1 MNRYLHTALIT
12 FYSVVTLAALI
23 VLVYV
28 GHSYYRLPI
37 EERFFHPMYEMLKP
51 SGYLGHGFGTMG
63 TLLILIGLFSYMA
76 RKHLRIFWGWGLLK
90 HWLEFHIFLC
100 TLGTLL
106 VVFHTTF
113 KFGGLVSIGFW
124 SLIIVWFSG
133 LIGRFIYIQ
142 IPRSLEGQMLS
153 LQDIKEK
160 IENLEADLKDVY
172 DLDFLEIR
180 SLSLFKLRRY
190 LKMRNL
196 KKNDYQLVRQHLK
209 EEKQLLKRMKRLEQ
223 MKRIFNRWHY
233 AHLPFALIMLLIMVI
248 HVSVVLYLGYKWIF

>member
-1 MNRYLHTALIT
+1 MNKYLHAALIT
-12 FYSVVTLAALI
+12 FYSVVSLAALA
-23 VLVYV
+23 VLLYV
-28 GHSYYRLPI
+28 GRTYYSLPI

-51 SGYLGHGFGTMG
+51 SGYLGHGFGIMG

-113 KFGGLVSIGFW
+113 KFGGIISVGFW
-124 SLIIVWFSG
+124 SLMIVWFSG

-153 LQDIKEK
+153 LQEIHEK
-160 IENLEADLKDVY
+160 IENLEAELKDVY

-196 KKNDYQLVRQHLK
+196 KNNDYQLVRQHLK

-233 AHLPFALIMLLIMVI
+233 AHLPFALIMLLIMVV

>member
-12 FYSVVTLAALI
+12 FYSVVTLAALA
-23 VLVYV
+23 VLIYV
-28 GHSYYRLPI
+28 GRSYYSLPI

-113 KFGGLVSIGFW
+113 KFGGIVSVGFW
-124 SLIIVWFSG
+124 SLIIVWLSG

-142 IPRSLEGQMLS
+142 IPQTLEGQMLS
-153 LQDIKEK
+153 LQDINEK
-160 IENLEADLKDVY
+160 IENLEADLKEVY
-172 DLDFLEIR
+172 DLDFSEIR
-180 SLSLFKLRRY
+180 ALSSLKLRRY

-196 KKNDYQLVRQHLK
+196 KNIDFKLIRQHSK
-209 EEKQLLKRMKRLEQ
+209 EEKKLLKRMKRLEQ
-223 MKRIFNRWHY
+223 MKLIFKKWHY

>member
-1 MNRYLHTALIT
+1 MNRYLHIALIT
-12 FYSVVTLAALI
+12 FYSIVTLAALA
-23 VLVYV
+23 VLIYI
-28 GHSYYRLPI
+28 GRSYYSLPM

-51 SGYLGHGFGTMG
+51 SGYLGHGFGIIG

-106 VVFHTTF
+106 VLFHTTF
-113 KFGGLVSIGFW
+113 KFGGIVSVGFW
-124 SLIIVWFSG
+124 SLMIVWFSG

-142 IPRSLEGQMLS
+142 IPRTIEGRMLS
-153 LQDIKEK
+153 IQEVQEK
-160 IENLEADLKDVY
+160 IENLESNLEDKKLLRKLKRQVKG
-172 DLDFLEIR
+172 LE
-180 SLSLFKLRRY
+180 
-190 LKMRNL
+190 
-196 KKNDYQLVRQHLK
+196 
-209 EEKQLLKRMKRLEQ
+209 RMKRV
-223 MKRIFNRWHY
+223 FNQWHY

>member
-12 FYSVVTLAALI
+12 FYFMVTLTALA
-23 VLVYV
+23 VLIYI
-28 GHSYYRLPI
+28 GRSYYNLPI
-37 EERFFHPMYEMLKP
+37 EERFFHPMYGMLKP
-51 SGYLGHGFGTMG
+51 SGYLGHGFGIVG

-90 HWLEFHIFLC
+90 YWLEFHIFLC
-100 TLGTLL
+100 TLGTEL

-113 KFGGLVSIGFW
+113 KFGGIISIGFW
-124 SLIIVWFSG
+124 SLMIVWFSG

-142 IPRSLEGQMLS
+142 IPRTIDGRMLS
-153 LQDIKEK
+153 MQEVQEK
-160 IENLEADLKDVY
+160 IENLEADHKD
-172 DLDFLEIR
+172 E
-180 SLSLFKLRRY
+180 KL
-190 LKMRNL
+190 L
-196 KKNDYQLVRQHLK
+196 KK
-209 EEKQLLKRMKRLEQ
+209 LKRHIKGLER

>member
-12 FYSVVTLAALI
+12 FYFMVTLAALA
-23 VLVYV
+23 VLIYI
-28 GHSYYRLPI
+28 GRSYYNLPI
-37 EERFFHPMYEMLKP
+37 EERFFHPMYGMLKP
-51 SGYLGHGFGTMG
+51 SGYLGHGFGIVG

-90 HWLEFHIFLC
+90 YWLEFHIFLC
-100 TLGTLL
+100 TLGTEL

-113 KFGGLVSIGFW
+113 KFGGIISIGFW
-124 SLIIVWFSG
+124 SLMIVWFSG

-142 IPRSLEGQMLS
+142 IPRTIDGRMLS
-153 LQDIKEK
+153 MQEVQEK
-160 IENLEADLKDVY
+160 IENLEADHKD
-172 DLDFLEIR
+172 E
-180 SLSLFKLRRY
+180 KL
-190 LKMRNL
+190 L
-196 KKNDYQLVRQHLK
+196 KK
-209 EEKQLLKRMKRLEQ
+209 LKRHIKGLER

>member
-1 MNRYLHTALIT
+1 MNRYLHIALIT
-12 FYSVVTLAALI
+12 FYSIVTLAALAI
-23 VLVYV
+23 LIYL
-28 GHSYYRLPI
+28 GRSYYNLPI

-51 SGYLGHGFGTMG
+51 SGYLGHGFGITG

-76 RKHLRIFWGWGLLK
+76 RKHLKIFWGWGLLK

-106 VVFHTTF
+106 VLFHTTF

-124 SLIIVWFSG
+124 SLMIVWFSG

-142 IPRSLEGQMLS
+142 IPRTIEGRMLS
-153 LQDIKEK
+153 MQEVQER
-160 IENLEADLKDVY
+160 IENLEADHQD
-172 DLDFLEIR
+172 E
-180 SLSLFKLRRY
+180 KLLR
-190 LKMRNL
+190 K
-196 KKNDYQLVRQHLK
+196 
-209 EEKQLLKRMKRLEQ
+209 LKRQVKGLER

-233 AHLPFALIMLLIMVI
+233 AHLPFALIMLLVMVI

>member
-1 MNRYLHTALIT
+1 MNRYLHIALIT
-12 FYSVVTLAALI
+12 FYSIVTLAALA
-23 VLVYV
+23 VLIYL
-28 GHSYYRLPI
+28 GRSYYSLPI

-51 SGYLGHGFGTMG
+51 SGYLGHGFGITG

-76 RKHLRIFWGWGLLK
+76 RKHLKIFWSWGLLK

-106 VVFHTTF
+106 VLFHTTF

-124 SLIIVWFSG
+124 SLMIVWFSG

-142 IPRSLEGQMLS
+142 IPRTIEGRMLS
-153 LQDIKEK
+153 MQEVQER
-160 IENLEADLKDVY
+160 IENLEAEHND
-172 DLDFLEIR
+172 E
-180 SLSLFKLRRY
+180 KLLR
-190 LKMRNL
+190 K
-196 KKNDYQLVRQHLK
+196 
-209 EEKQLLKRMKRLEQ
+209 LKRQVKGLER

-233 AHLPFALIMLLIMVI
+233 AHLPFALIMLLVMVI

>member
-1 MNRYLHTALIT
+1 MNRYLHVTLIT
-12 FYSVVTLAALI
+12 IYSIVTLAALVI
-23 VLVYV
+23 LIYL
-28 GHSYYRLPI
+28 GRSYYSLPI

-51 SGYLGHGFGTMG
+51 SGYLGHGFGITG

-76 RKHLRIFWGWGLLK
+76 RKHLKIFWGWGLLK

-106 VVFHTTF
+106 VLFHTTF

-124 SLIIVWFSG
+124 SLMIVWFSG

-142 IPRSLEGQMLS
+142 IPRTIEGRMLS
-153 LQDIKEK
+153 MQEVQER
-160 IENLEADLKDVY
+160 IENLEADHQD
-172 DLDFLEIR
+172 E
-180 SLSLFKLRRY
+180 KLLR
-190 LKMRNL
+190 K
-196 KKNDYQLVRQHLK
+196 
-209 EEKQLLKRMKRLEQ
+209 LKRQVKGLER

-233 AHLPFALIMLLIMVI
+233 AHLPFALIMLLVMVI